1 MFTDHVVEA
10 KPPSFMS
17 AILLPLSCVCRA
29 ERSLRVKPGNTL
41 YAFQWWTMQSSRY
54 THIVANTISPRQS
67 MDIIARNGR
76 RRAAHLCTN
85 TYTHAHIT
93 SVRVY
98 VAIPAN
104 GVFTQ
109 GKLML
114 KLLFNLGYPSTVLGL
129 TLHL

>member
-1 MFTDHVVEA
+1 
-10 KPPSFMS
+10 
-17 AILLPLSCVCRA
+17 
-29 ERSLRVKPGNTL
+29 
-41 YAFQWWTMQSSRY
+41 MQSSRY

-76 RRAAHLCTN
+76 RRAAHLYTY